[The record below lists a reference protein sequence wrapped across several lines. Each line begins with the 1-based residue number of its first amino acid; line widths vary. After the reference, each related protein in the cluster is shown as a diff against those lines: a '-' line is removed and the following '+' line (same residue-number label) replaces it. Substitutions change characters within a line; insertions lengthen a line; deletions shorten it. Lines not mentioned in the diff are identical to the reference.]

1 MKKIIIDGN
10 SLTLDDLVN
19 VARYNFP
26 VEISKEALEKVKI
39 SRQIVDD
46 IVDAGQISYGITTGF
61 GKFSDVAISKDE
73 CRQLQ
78 TNLIMSHSCGVGNP
92 LSEEIVRAMML
103 LRANA
108 LSKGYS
114 GARCETLEV
123 LTSMINKGVHPI
135 VPEKG
140 SLGSSGDLAPLSHM
154 VLTMLGLGEAI
165 YKGKRMESK
174 DAMEKAGIKPLEYL
188 GAKEGL
194 ALINGTQ
201 CMTAVGAITIHDALN
216 LMKTADISLCLTM
229 EALNGITCAM
239 DERVN
244 LVRPHKGQFNTAKNV
259 LTMVEGSEMVT
270 KQGQL
275 RTQDAYSLRCSP
287 QIHGAS
293 KDALEYVKNKLEIEM
308 NSVTDNPIIF
318 PGEDQ
323 KIISGGNFHG
333 QPMALSFDFLGIALA
348 EMANI
353 AERRLEKMVNPA
365 LSYGLPAFLVN
376 HGGLNSGFMIVQ
388 YSAASLVSE
397 NKVLAHP
404 ASVDSIPSSANQED
418 HVSMGT
424 IAARKARDIMDNV
437 RKVIAMEILTS
448 VQAIDLR
455 GKKKLGLGTEAA
467 YNIVREHTPFID
479 KDRIMY
485 KDINICEDLI
495 KDNLL
500 VEAVEEALEQ
510 EILLFEDIETKG
522 QLSENI

>member
-26 VEISKEALEKVKI
+26 VEISKEALENVKV

-46 IVDAGQISYGITTGF
+46 IVEAEQISYGITTGF
-61 GKFSDVAISKDE
+61 GKFSDVAISKEE

-78 TNLIMSHSCGVGNP
+78 KNLIMSHSCGVGNT

-114 GARCETLEV
+114 GIRCETLDV
-123 LTSMINKGVHPI
+123 LISMLNKGVHPI

-165 YKGKRMESK
+165 YKGVKMESK

-201 CMTAVGAITIHDALN
+201 CMTAVGAITIYDAMN

-259 LTMVEGSEMVT
+259 LKIVDGSEMVSE
-270 KQGQL
+270 QGQL

-287 QIHGAS
+287 QIHGAV
-293 KDALEYVKNKLEIEM
+293 KDALEYVKNKIEIEM

-333 QPMALSFDFLGIALA
+333 EPMALAFDFLGIALS

-353 AERRLEKMVNPA
+353 SERRLEKMVNPA
-365 LSYGLPAFLVN
+365 LSHGLPA
-376 HGGLNSGFMIVQ
+376 LNSGFMIVQ

-397 NKVLAHP
+397 NKVLSHP

-437 RKVIAMEILTS
+437 RKVIAMELLTS

-455 GKKKLGLGTEAA
+455 GKKKLGVGSEAA
-467 YNIVREHTPFID
+467 YNIIRDHTPFID

-500 VEAVEEALEQ
+500 VEVVEEALEE
-510 EILLFEDIETKG
+510 EILLFEEIESSK
-522 QLSENI
+522 QLSDNL